1 MVVNQYRRGK
11 LRLGRVRH
19 GALIALALVLA
30 GCGGGNGAANQEADG
45 AAVGETTEAAVED
58 APSTQQGD
66 EQAPAEEEPDA
77 ASDNPS
83 SGGDT
88 GLILSDTPTR
98 FSELDWT
105 VATAQRRPDGPRDDG
120 EDTDPTED
128 FIYADLE
135 VTNPLDGLTFTIP
148 FEWLTVVHPD
158 GRAFRAESA
167 INAGTGNNS
176 LGLDE
181 VEPNRTLRLTVAIAI
196 DAADDFDGG
205 WFALDE
211 DRSPAAAM
219 AGPEAIDET
228 IRIPSSVDN
237 PSYVGPWTL
246 AQSETLARAEVEV
259 LEVAWARELGV
270 DEQGQ
275 LITRY
280 DFNTR
285 RPPLGS
291 ALLLARYDVTCTE
304 NLGCNVFAPQV
315 TVDGNTADGSMIIE
329 SISQGETGSYW
340 AGFPV
345 AGDAQ
350 SVSFTLGGETN
361 FAVTDLSGL
370 KELAG

>member
-30 GCGGGNGAANQEADG
+30 GCGGGSGAANQEADG

-228 IRIPSSVDN
+228 IRIPSSIDN
-237 PSYVGPWTL
+237 PSYVGPWQ
-246 AQSETLARAEVEV
+246 AVASAEVEV
-259 LEVAWARELGV
+259 LEVVWARELGV
-270 DEQGQ
+270 DELGA
-275 LITRY
+275 LIVRH
-280 DFNTR
+280 DFNSR
-285 RPPLGS
+285 RGPVDG
-291 ALLLARYDVTCTE
+291 ALLLARYEVTCRE
-304 NLGCNVFAPQV
+304 FVGGCNIFNPQV
-315 TVDGNTADGSMIIE
+315 TVDGSVADGSMLNELLSRDE
-329 SISQGETGSYW
+329 SGTFW
-340 AGFPV
+340 AGMPV
-345 AGDAQ
+345 PGGAEL
-350 SVSFTLGGETN
+350 VSFTIGGETN
-361 FAVTDLSGL
+361 FVVTDLSGL
-370 KELAG
+370 RELTQ